1 MPNEIALA
9 GERAIETPAPEP
21 RSIQEITA
29 DAVRYQMAG
38 ADAVIGLGNCLI
50 EAKAQLPH
58 GEWLSWLSENLNLS
72 DRVAEHLMLIARNC
86 SNTNALS
93 YLGKTKVLTILA
105 LPPEERALFL
115 DADYVPEGA
124 DKSVSE
130 MTTRELQQVIRE
142 RDAAN
147 RERDTAQQ
155 QLKHSQANLQA
166 ANRQIDEICERL
178 HATQK
183 SEEEALAKASVA
195 EESRLKMAEDM
206 RHANNQLE
214 LAKAEL
220 EELRNRPTDV
230 AVQYRRDEKAIE
242 EARREARAEMQAKLD
257 EANAALDK
265 ANAAAK
271 RAAESESELRQELSE
286 ARKAAEQNAVAEN
299 TQIISDFTSYYN
311 QTQEL
316 VNKMLGI
323 MLKLSQKDPEAAGKL
338 NNALIA
344 LGEAIK
350 KEAAV

>member
-72 DRVAEHLMLIARNC
+72 DRVAQHLMLIARNC

-115 DADYVPEGA
+115 DADYIPEGSE
-124 DKSVSE
+124 KSVSE

-147 RERDTAQQ
+147 RERDIAQR
-155 QLKHSQANLQA
+155 QLKRSQENLQA
-166 ANRQIDEICERL
+166 ANKQIDDICERL

-183 SEEEALAKASVA
+183 SEEEALAKASHA
-195 EESRLKMAEDM
+195 EESRLKMEEDM
-206 RHANNQLE
+206 RLVN
-214 LAKAEL
+214 AEL
-220 EELRNRPTDV
+220 EELRNRPIDV
-230 AVQYRRDEKAIE
+230 AVQVQRDEAAIE
-242 EARREARAEMQAKLD
+242 KARQEVRAEMQSRLD
-257 EANAALDK
+257 EANAALDE

-271 RAAESESELRQELSE
+271 KAAESESALRQELSE
-286 ARKAAEQNAVAEN
+286 TRKAAERNAVTEN
-299 TQIISDFTSYYN
+299 AQIISDFTSYYN

-316 VNKMLGI
+316 VNKMNGI
-323 MLKLSQKDPEAAGKL
+323 VLKLSQKDPETAGKL
-338 NNALIA
+338 NNALAA
-344 LGEAIK
+344 LGDAIK

>member
-72 DRVAEHLMLIARNC
+72 DRVAQHLMLIARNC

-93 YLGKTKVLTILA
+93 YLGKTKVLTILT

-147 RERDTAQQ
+147 RERDTAQR
-155 QLKHSQANLQA
+155 QLEHSQANLQA

-178 HATQK
+178 HATRK

-195 EESRLKMAEDM
+195 EESRRKMEEDM
-206 RHANNQLE
+206 RLAN
-214 LAKAEL
+214 AEL
-220 EELRNRPTDV
+220 EELRNRPIDV
-230 AVQYRRDEKAIE
+230 AVQYRRDEAAIE

-257 EANAALDK
+257 EVNAALDE

-286 ARKAAEQNAVAEN
+286 ARKAAERNAVTEN
-299 TQIISDFTSYYN
+299 AQIISDFTSYYN

-316 VNKMLGI
+316 VNKMNGI
-323 MLKLSQKDPEAAGKL
+323 VSELARKDPETAGKL
-338 NNALIA
+338 NNALAA

-350 KEAAV
+350 REAAV

>member
-1 MPNEIALA
+1 MSNEIALA
-9 GERAIETPAPEP
+9 GERAIETPAPGL

-38 ADAVIGLGNCLI
+38 ADAVIGLGKCLI
-50 EAKAQLPH
+50 EAKAQLQH

-72 DRVAEHLMLIARNC
+72 DRVAQHLMLSARNC

-147 RERDTAQQ
+147 RERDNAKR
-155 QLKHSQANLQA
+155 QLERSQANLQA
-166 ANRQIDEICERL
+166 ANKQIDEICERL

-183 SEEEALAKASVA
+183 SEEEALAQASHA
-195 EESRLKMAEDM
+195 EESRRKMEEDM
-206 RHANNQLE
+206 RLVH
-214 LAKAEL
+214 AEL
-220 EELRNRPTDV
+220 EELRNRPIDV
-230 AVQYRRDEKAIE
+230 AVQVQRDEAAIE
-242 EARREARAEMQAKLD
+242 EARREVREEMQAKLD
-257 EANAALDK
+257 EANAALDE
-265 ANAAAK
+265 ANAAAQQS
-271 RAAESESELRQELSE
+271 AEAESKLRQELSE
-286 ARKAAEQNAVAEN
+286 ARKAAERNAVAEN
-299 TQIISDFTSYYN
+299 AQVISDFTSYYN

-316 VNKMLGI
+316 VNKMNGI
-323 MLKLSQKDPEAAGKL
+323 VLKLSQKDPETAGKL
-338 NNALIA
+338 RNALDA
-344 LGEAIK
+344 LGDAIK

>member
-9 GERAIETPAPEP
+9 GERALETPAPGP

-29 DAVRYQMAG
+29 EAIRHQMAG

-58 GEWLSWLSENLNLS
+58 GEWLSWLSENLSLS
-72 DRVAEHLMLIARNC
+72 ERVAQHLMLIARNC
-86 SNTNALS
+86 SNPKTFS
-93 YLGKTKVLTILA
+93 DLGKSKVLTILS
-105 LPPEERALFL
+105 LPPDERALFL
-115 DADYVPEGA
+115 DGDYIPEGSE
-124 DKSVSE
+124 KSVSD
-130 MTTRELQQVIRE
+130 MSVRELKQII
-142 RDAAN
+142 
-147 RERDTAQQ
+147 RERDTAQR

-230 AVQYRRDEKAIE
+230 AVQYQRDEKAIE

-257 EANAALDK
+257 EANAALDE

-316 VNKMLGI
+316 VNKMNGI
-323 MLKLSQKDPEAAGKL
+323 VLKLSQKDPETAGKL
-338 NNALIA
+338 NNALAA
-344 LGEAIK
+344 LGDAIK

>member
-9 GERAIETPAPEP
+9 GARDMEIPAPEP

-50 EAKAQLPH
+50 EAKAQLSH
-58 GEWLSWLSENLNLS
+58 GEWLPWLSENLNLS
-72 DRVAEHLMLIARNC
+72 DRVAQHLMLIARNC

-147 RERDTAQQ
+147 RERDNARR
-155 QLKHSQANLQA
+155 QLERSQANLQA
-166 ANRQIDEICERL
+166 ANKQIDEICERL

-183 SEEEALAKASVA
+183 SEEEALAQASHA
-195 EESRLKMAEDM
+195 EKSRRKMEEDM
-206 RHANNQLE
+206 RLVN
-214 LAKAEL
+214 AEL
-220 EELRNRPTDV
+220 EELRSRPTDV
-230 AVQYRRDEKAIE
+230 AIEYRRDEAAIE
-242 EARREARAEMQAKLD
+242 EARQEVRAELQAKLD
-257 EANAALDK
+257 NANAALDK
-265 ANAAAK
+265 ANSAAQQS
-271 RAAESESELRQELSE
+271 AEAENKLRQELSE
-286 ARKAAEQNAVAEN
+286 ARKAAERNAVPEN
-299 TQIISDFTSYYN
+299 TQAISDFTSYYN

-316 VNKMLGI
+316 VNKMNGI
-323 MLKLSQKDPEAAGKL
+323 VLKLTQKDPETAGKL
-338 NNALIA
+338 SNALIA
-344 LGEAIK
+344 LGDKI